1 MTWNTALDGSGN
13 TYYWNEKGESTY
25 EKPADF
31 DPGTAQSAGSYSQ
44 YAGNGGGGGYGAGG
58 YANGG
63 YANGGGYATG
73 GGYDYYSSI
82 GLQYSRPVNTNYKDV
97 QDGEADRPDCD
108 ATAEFW
114 QKNDVKVYGGSPPPV
129 LSFEAANLPPQLMDA
144 VAKAGFATPSV
155 IQAQTWP
162 AAMAKRDVIGV
173 AKTGSGKTL
182 GFLVPGFLNILQAQ
196 PNPQMGPSIL
206 VLAPTRELAM
216 QIDVE
221 AQKFGAPI
229 GIRSV
234 CCYGGASKGSQLS
247 QMRGGVHCIIGTPGR
262 VNDFREGGQL
272 RLGQVAYLVM
282 DEADRMLDMGFEPQ
296 IRSIAARLTCE
307 GRQTLFFTATWPS
320 AVRKL
325 ASAFLRRDRLVQ
337 VTVGRA
343 HDELAANKD
352 IVQHVEIVPT
362 AEARDAALIGHIN
375 RLSRGAKVLI
385 FCSTKRSCEGLARA
399 MARQIGCEAIHGDK
413 EQHERERTLANFRSG
428 ASPILVAT
436 DVAARGLDIKDI
448 ALVVNYDF
456 PSNIE
461 DYVHRIGRTGRAG
474 ARGVA
479 VTLMTPSDARH
490 ARPLLRILREAQQDV
505 PSELEALAE
514 TSHRGRGARAESP
527 RQGRR
532 ATRRARRDLN
542 RPRGPACWQSDAT
555 LSSTGRVVRR
565 VR

>member
-1 MTWNTALDGSGN
+1 M
-13 TYYWNEKGESTY
+13 
-25 EKPADF
+25 
-31 DPGTAQSAGSYSQ
+31 
-44 YAGNGGGGGYGAGG
+44 
-58 YANGG
+58 
-63 YANGGGYATG
+63 
-73 GGYDYYSSI
+73 
-82 GLQYSRPVNTNYKDV
+82 
-97 QDGEADRPDCD
+97 
-108 ATAEFW
+108 
-114 QKNDVKVYGGSPPPV
+114 
-129 LSFEAANLPPQLMDA
+129 
-144 VAKAGFATPSV
+144 
-155 IQAQTWP
+155 
-162 AAMAKRDVIGV
+162 
-173 AKTGSGKTL
+173 
-182 GFLVPGFLNILQAQ
+182 
-196 PNPQMGPSIL
+196 
-206 VLAPTRELAM
+206 LAPTRELAI
-216 QIDVE
+216 QICEE
-221 AQKFGAPI
+221 AQRFGRSS
-229 GIRSV
+229 GIASV
-234 CCYGGASKGSQLS
+234 VVYGGAPRGEQLS
-247 QMRGGVHCIIGTPGR
+247 QLRQLRPQVLIATPGR
-262 VNDFREGGQL
+262 LNDFLEFR
-272 RLGQVAYLVM
+272 QVSLERTAFFVM

-514 TSHRGRGARAESP
+514 TSGGGGRGGGGGGKGRGGGGGRGA
-527 RQGRR
+527 GGG
-532 ATRRARRDLN
+532 RARR
-542 RPRGPACWQSDAT
+542 
-555 LSSTGRVVRR
+555 
-565 VR
+565 